1 MSTTAAGIQYN
12 TVSDPT
18 SVVGGTGPLAPLGF
32 VLERPT
38 ANGGI
43 QEWVYVEAGAAGI
56 NPGCAVMRDAASLT
70 YKGVPTTIAVDPVH
84 PARILGVAQ
93 HAIGNGQFG
102 FILKRGLG
110 IVQAGNGAVVAA
122 DTPLTTAGTV
132 VAGTFAA
139 AVSNASGILDTGD
152 KIIAWCV
159 TASLASG
166 PAPAGQGTAMIDCK
180 G

>member
-1 MSTTAAGIQYN
+1 MSTTAAGIQFN
-12 TVSDPT
+12 TVSNPT

-70 YKGVPTTIAVDPVH
+70 YKGVPTTIAVDPVL

-110 IVQAGNGAVVAA
+110 IVQAGNAAAVVAN
-122 DTPLTTAGTV
+122 TGLTTAGTG

-139 AVSNASGILDTGD
+139 SISDASAVTDTEN

-159 TASLASG
+159 VGAPSG

>member
-1 MSTTAAGIQYN
+1 MSTTAAGIQFN
-12 TVSDPT
+12 TVSDPI
-18 SVVGGTGPLAPLGF
+18 SVAGGTGPLAPLGF

-38 ANGGI
+38 PNAGTE
-43 QEWVYVEAGAAGI
+43 EWVYIEAGAAGI
-56 NPGCAVMRDAASLT
+56 NPGCAVMRDPASPT
-70 YKGVPTTIAVDPVH
+70 YKGAPTTVAVDPVL

-122 DTPLTTAGTV
+122 NTALTAAGTV
-132 VAGTFAA
+132 IAGTLAD
-139 AVSNASGILDTGD
+139 AVSNTNAVLNTQD
-152 KIIAWCV
+152 KVIAWCV
-159 TASLASG
+159 VASAAAG
-166 PAPAGQGTAMIDCK
+166 PAPAGQATAMIDCK